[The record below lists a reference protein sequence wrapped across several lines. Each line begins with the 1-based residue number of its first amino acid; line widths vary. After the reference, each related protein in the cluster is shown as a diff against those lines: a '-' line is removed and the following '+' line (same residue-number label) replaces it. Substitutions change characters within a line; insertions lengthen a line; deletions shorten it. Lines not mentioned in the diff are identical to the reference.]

1 MAYELEGQ
9 LLEVCTCNTLCPC
22 WVGEDPDGGICEGV
36 LSWHVVKGSVNGT
49 DVSGRTLSILAHIP
63 GNILEGNWR
72 VVVYVDD
79 GATDDQQQ
87 ALLDVWTGKLGGPV
101 ADLAQLVGEV
111 LAVER
116 APVIFQVE
124 GKEIA
129 GRFAIGN
136 AISAELEPFR
146 GASGEPTAMYDT
158 IFTTIPGSPAY
169 PGKATTYKVDVAE
182 HGFDIDLTG
191 HNAVSGTFR
200 FAA

>member
-136 AISAELEPFR
+136 AIEAELEPFR

-169 PGKATTYKVDVAE
+169 PGKATTYKVDVAQ
-182 HGFDIDLTG
+182 HGFDINLTG

-200 FAA
+200 FEA